1 MIDKNKIAKA
11 ARQISEKVA
20 DANGFD
26 DSKPTHLAFL
36 EGHIDGFNAGAKW
49 AINEFIK
56 DLWHAIDENPKK
68 YHKCLVEVVYHR
80 PLNMTDEIDYV
91 TSHLTNFGWDEN
103 SFKRSDYTIKRW
115 IYIDD
120 LLKGCNHD

>member
-1 MIDKNKIAKA
+1 MIDDKKTDEA
-11 ARQISEKVA
+11 ARKRLVA
-20 DANGFD
+20 FRKANPDGY
-26 DSKPTHLAFL
+26 SSSI
-36 EGHIDGFNAGAKW
+36 IDIESDCLNNFKDGAKW
-49 AINEFIK
+49 VINEFIK

-91 TSHLTNFGWDEN
+91 TSHLTNFGWDES